1 MPCPA
6 SNSCARGGA
15 QALSD
20 TTKKNSCSRIRGCSL
35 QGGCPKCALV
45 GGAGF
50 GWYSNQCILT
60 VGSLSGGSDMLWNV
74 ADGEIRWGL
83 RQVEM
88 PVLFPVHDWQ
98 KMAHRGF
105 SICRCRCAMQKTSKQ
120 NADGRSQRNHLYKR
134 GGNNKNMRATE
145 TETDLQARHALFL
158 PSNASTRVAA
168 GKNLGAAE
176 LAFV

>member
-35 QGGCPKCALV
+35 EGGCPKCALV

-120 NADGRSQRNHLYKR
+120 PEINPLVQLPFFVVADAPLMLVGTFISLPCFLAVGEPLEQVECINP
-134 GGNNKNMRATE
+134 
-145 TETDLQARHALFL
+145 ALCAK
-158 PSNASTRVAA
+158 PRRVR
-168 GKNLGAAE
+168 
-176 LAFV
+176 